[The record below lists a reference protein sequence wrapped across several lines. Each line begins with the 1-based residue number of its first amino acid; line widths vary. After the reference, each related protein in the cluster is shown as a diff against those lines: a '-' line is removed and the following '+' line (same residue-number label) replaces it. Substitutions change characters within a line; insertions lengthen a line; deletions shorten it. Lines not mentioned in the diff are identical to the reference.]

1 MEHSTM
7 KLLIGGHSGIGQSFL
22 EYVTHLGEDVDW
34 LFPTAADLDVRD
46 SFSVNNYIS
55 AYGPFDQVVFSAGVS
70 YLEWIG
76 RLNKH
81 KTDDLI
87 SVNLTGFI
95 RVIDALVMHQTLT
108 TASVVVVG
116 SDAAERPMRT
126 SISYC
131 ASKAGLHMAARAAA
145 RELGP
150 AGWRINVVAPGMT
163 DETGMQE
170 YVDSRVMEVRGWSV
184 ETMRNYETSQEVVS
198 GRLTKTQVADII
210 YSTLNGPRHLN
221 GSIITINGGR

>member
-1 MEHSTM
+1 M
-7 KLLIGGHSGIGQSFL
+7 KLLIGGHSGIGAAFL
-22 EYVTHLGEDVDW
+22 EYVTAVGEDVDW
-34 LFPTAADLDVRD
+34 MFPTIADLDVR
-46 SFSVNNYIS
+46 STESVNRYIDN
-55 AYGPFDQVVFSAGVS
+55 YGPFEQVVFSAGVN

-76 RLNKH
+76 RLDMH
-81 KTDDLI
+81 QTEDLI

-95 RVIDALVMHQTLT
+95 RVMDALLLNQTLT

-116 SDAAERPMRT
+116 SDAAERPLRT

-150 AGWRINVVAPGMT
+150 KGWRINVVAPGMT
-163 DETGMQE
+163 DETGMQQ
-170 YVDSRVMEVRGWSV
+170 YVDDRVQVVRGWSV
-184 ETMRNYETSQEVVS
+184 ETMRNYETSQEVVA
-198 GRLTKTQVADII
+198 GRLTKSQVADVI

-221 GSIITINGGR
+221 GSIITLNGGR